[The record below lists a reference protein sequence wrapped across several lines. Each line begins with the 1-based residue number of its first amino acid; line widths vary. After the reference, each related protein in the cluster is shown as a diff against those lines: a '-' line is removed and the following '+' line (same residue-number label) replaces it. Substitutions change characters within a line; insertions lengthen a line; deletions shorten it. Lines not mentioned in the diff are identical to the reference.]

1 MKKIIN
7 KIFILV
13 LLAGLFGLT
22 ACDEFLDINTDP
34 NNPTEVPV
42 SLLLTSSQTYLAYT
56 MGGDVN
62 RYAGTFVQHYAGVQG
77 QAQEE
82 YDLYNF
88 GDDETNNFWRF
99 GMYAGALG
107 DLDLIMKDASA
118 NGSPHYEGVA
128 KIMMAFGIGVMTDL
142 FGRVPYSEAFQFTDN
157 TTPAYDNQKDLYAVI
172 INELTVQGI
181 ALCQESESVFSPGAD
196 DLIFGGDLTQWIKFA
211 RFLQIRYHN
220 RSSKQD
226 AAGSANAILGLLD
239 DNNEEFADGTD
250 DADFFF
256 FNVPN
261 SGNPLFQFE
270 QQRGQLAV
278 SDEVIDRMNELSDPR
293 RAQYA
298 ALNGDGE
305 YVGAPNGTTVQD
317 QSHIAFS
324 AIGPYYASS
333 ASPVTLGS
341 YYEQKFIEAE
351 AALRANNKGRA
362 HQAYLAAIKANFE
375 KLGVA
380 EADYDT
386 YIAQAKVDPG
396 EANITLEHIM
406 TQKYLAMFSQ
416 GAESWT
422 DWRRTGI
429 PAITPSMGNI
439 LSDQIPVRFPYPES
453 EFSYN
458 AGNVPAATLTDPT
471 WFQDGTED

>member
-1 MKKIIN
+1 MKLFNKPIIVLM
-7 KIFILV
+7 LV
-13 LLAGLFGLT
+13 GLLGLT
-22 ACDEFLDINTDP
+22 ACDEFLDVNTDP

-42 SLLLTSSQTYLAYT
+42 SLLLTSAQTYLSYT
-56 MGGDVN
+56 MGGDIN

-107 DLDLIMKDASA
+107 DLDLIMKDAVET
-118 NGSPHYEGVA
+118 NSPHYEGVA
-128 KIMMAFGIGVMTDL
+128 KIMMAMGIGTMTDL
-142 FGRVPYSEAFQFTDN
+142 FGRVPFSEAFQFTEN
-157 TTPAYDNQKDLYAVI
+157 TTPAYDNQEDLYNVI
-172 INELTVQGI
+172 INELTTQGI

-196 DLIFGGDLTQWIKFA
+196 DLIFGGDLDKWIRFA

-220 RSSKQD
+220 RRSVQD
-226 AAGSANAILGLLD
+226 PSGSANAILGLLD
-239 DNNEEFADGTD
+239 DNAEEFSSVAD
-250 DADFFF
+250 DADYFF

-278 SDEVIDRMNELSDPR
+278 SDEVIDRMKPLDDPR
-293 RAQYA
+293 LPQYA
-298 ALNGDGE
+298 ALQGDGE

-317 QSHIAFS
+317 QAHIAFS
-324 AIGPYYASS
+324 AIGPFYASQG
-333 ASPVTLGS
+333 SPVTLGS

-351 AALRANNKGRA
+351 AAFRAEDKARA
-362 HQAYLAAIKANFE
+362 HQAYLDAIQANFE
-375 KLGVA
+375 KLGLDQA
-380 EADYDT
+380 AYDT
-386 YIAQAKVDPG
+386 YVAQAAVDPG
-396 EANITLEHIM
+396 EANITLDDIM

-422 DWRRTGI
+422 DWRRTGF

-439 LSDQIPVRFPYPES
+439 LNDQIPVRFPYPES
-453 EFSYN
+453 EFSFN
-458 AGNVPAATLTDPT
+458 AENVPTVTLTDPV